1 MNFSFQHT
9 FGSSRRHLSSW
20 LDGFAK
26 IHTFKMDGQNV
37 YFSGKMLESTTY
49 MDSVAKGELVPQIM
63 LNPFV
68 NPDEDWSLIEMTEIL
83 QRQYNQWNGDMTHN
97 GVSISG
103 EASSNKLFSDI

>member
-1 MNFSFQHT
+1 MNFTFQHT
-9 FGSSRRHLSSW
+9 FGSNRRHLSSW

-26 IHTFKMDGQNV
+26 IHTFKLDGQKV

-68 NPDEDWSLIEMTEIL
+68 NPDEDWSLFEVTEIL
-83 QRQYNQWNGDMTHN
+83 QKQYNQWNGDMTHN
-97 GVSISG
+97 GVSNLG
-103 EASSNKLFSDI
+103 DHA